1 MTDGLHECPGESS
14 YTCLMLGCD
23 VFADRPEVF
32 NSLTSWDVLTER
44 LHELFFIIIT
54 FKLCG
59 VVH

>member
-1 MTDGLHECPGESS
+1 MTDGLHECPGEAG

-44 LHELFFIIIT
+44 L
-54 FKLCG
+54 
-59 VVH
+59 